1 MREGME
7 CRAAN
12 AQVPLAVW
20 AGAIGLGGL
29 MAATAFSLW
38 SLIVTS
44 SLAVAVWGPAVAV
57 GLPLGCLVSHHLAQL
72 LMAG

>member
-1 MREGME
+1 
-7 CRAAN
+7 
-12 AQVPLAVW
+12 
-20 AGAIGLGGL
+20 